1 MLLWFTIFR
10 KFNAN
15 ERLDPYAYQDMME
28 EKKPQFAESILTRV
42 DGGVHFLQSYDFI
55 QSSSSFSS
63 LSFRPRITL
72 VIP

>member
-1 MLLWFTIFR
+1 
-10 KFNAN
+10 
-15 ERLDPYAYQDMME
+15 ME
-28 EKKPQFAESILTRV
+28 ERKPQFAESILTRV
-42 DGGVHFLQSYDFI
+42 DGGVRFLQSYDFI